1 LTGGTL
7 LSGGI
12 TVVASHG
19 DRVLEG
25 VYFEFWAMW
34 DDLSSDSMLIEA
46 SVAQVSAACFNCISL
61 FAQYPVVY
69 HLDSLLY
76 LA

>member
-1 LTGGTL
+1 ML

-12 TVVASHG
+12 TVVASHE

-25 VYFEFWAMW
+25 VYFEFWDMW

-46 SVAQVSAACFNCISL
+46 SVVQVSATWLNCISL
-61 FAQYPVVY
+61 SAQYPVVS
-69 HLDSLLY
+69 HLDSILH